1 MRKYFILALLMLLPQ
16 LLLPQM
22 AGAFPNITSSQVFV
36 DGMVIDASD
45 LNGMETQRNN
55 YINNTLLAGAGVF
68 TVDNADSLVI
78 NGRGVADTFRVTGI
92 YIVESHFRASG
103 SKLYSLFDDINPADS
118 LYAEHVSVDTISPLG
133 AGSVHIE
140 GGLIFN
146 DDSADFD
153 LRMET
158 DNISNGFVLDAG
170 LDVFSFGGAAA
181 DDQFITISPPAATH
195 TATTNTYNLQVGSG
209 GAQTI
214 PTGTTTYVGTVNIDE
229 PNITATGTVT
239 NAFSLRVSGAPTE
252 GGTGNYALWVD
263 DGATQLDGALTVGGT
278 LTATDISPTGT
289 LTTTGNLNITQD
301 NGTVTLNPDSL
312 FYALKD
318 SSLIETA
325 HKIIYVDLTDQSQ
338 MWDLARF
345 DAESKGTSWY
355 DRGAD
360 TTSVFPRHSLIYITA
375 GQDSVVIYDLDRSK
389 EWMVFIVASNN
400 IAHGSSWN
408 DIVFLDGV
416 LFGGGNAGLFR
427 IDFIADAG
435 FQYHD
440 SGQNKY
446 KGNIFQRNDTSGL
459 GARGSLAIVNN
470 TVNAIS
476 VIRDPE
482 GAVDA
487 IGRPKQIFVAGT
499 DGGLSASDPG
509 ANFIWDSSITHDVDA
524 LALHPSGA
532 LSFSRDFP
540 ADRYYIWHHYNVTT
554 ITGDSW
560 TSVFV
565 HGNNQSGAA
574 DIPFVSASI
583 VSDVE
588 IIDASIAY
596 DNSALILAAFD
607 AGLFITHTKRDDD
620 ANGLSFIL
628 NDSLNAGPW
637 SGTGSKHRNF
647 PLRRGKGG
655 IFSDPLTNN
664 NAVTFSEANGA
675 DFVAASSM
683 SLSEADG
690 ADYTFTTAF
699 SAGLWFNRDID
710 SGGEEGLFGKYDDG
724 TAADRTF
731 KLMIGSADAITLN
744 TVTAGP
750 AFVASSGPAISTS
763 QWYYV
768 VATYDGANQRL
779 YLDGE
784 EVDSDAQTGNMIDAA
799 EVAIIGGITTADSPA
814 NFFDGKIKDAFV
826 MDRTLTPDE
835 IRWLYQRGLRM
846 RGTEEDYL
854 ASNDIDY
861 VHADERSGTFSA
873 GDEDTV
879 VVLSP
884 HLIPITGARYGVAT
898 ANSDIQDGLHWTM
911 AGSDSLFHAYGTSAG
926 ATAKLE
932 LSQPDPTVSGA
943 GQDQQVEIVH
953 KRADIGWFRGPSNL
967 HLFDAVVD
975 SAGNGDFTN
984 VDDAIDSGALS
995 IWIKKGTYPAFD
1007 ADVADLFIMGASYA
1021 SIIDGAGSDDSI
1033 DITANR
1039 VTITNLSAQ
1048 TATGGAGGGHSAI
1061 NVTGGVGT
1069 QIIGVYIPSTD
1080 FNAIEVTGA
1089 SEGLVRD
1096 CIVEADHDT
1105 DAIFIDG
1112 PRWRVI
1118 GNFVAAGGGYEI
1130 YLESESD
1137 NSLVV
1142 ANLSEGDIVIH
1153 AYGENSLAV
1162 ANVTNE
1168 GVTDNSGTSTVASNE
1183 QY

>member
-278 LTATDISPTGT
+278 LTATDYSPTGT

-325 HKIIYVDLTDQSQ
+325 YKVIRVDLTDQSQ

-360 TTSVFPRHSLIYITA
+360 TLSVFPRRSLIYITA
-375 GQDSVVIYDLDRSK
+375 GQDSVVIYDLDRGQ
-389 EWMVFIVASNN
+389 EWMVFVGATDN
-400 IAHGSSWN
+400 IIAGTSIN
-408 DIVFLDGV
+408 DLAFLDGV
-416 LFGGGNAGLFR
+416 IWIGKTANSPVGA
-427 IDFIADAG
+427 IDFARDFAEMWG
-435 FQYHD
+435 T
-440 SGQNKY
+440 SGHFIY
-446 KGNIFQRNDTSGL
+446 GGSTHIFNRNDAQAYVIYNASP
-459 GARGSLAIVNN
+459 AIVNG

-482 GAVDA
+482 GSVDA
-487 IGRPKQIFVAGT
+487 LGRPKQIVLAVTDDTGASSATSVSDAGIT
-499 DGGLSASDPG
+499 AFYDGNWGVDLDHGVMLPLGDIVLTQDSTPDLVLWKYRAQSVSADSWSNDETWINTGSGGEDVPQ
-509 ANFIWDSSITHDVDA
+509 ADASVFSSITA
-524 LALHPSGA
+524 LE
-532 LSFSRDFP
+532 
-540 ADRYYIWHHYNVTT
+540 N
-554 ITGDSW
+554 
-560 TSVFV
+560 
-565 HGNNQSGAA
+565 
-574 DIPFVSASI
+574 
-583 VSDVE
+583 
-588 IIDASIAY
+588 ASIAHSGSPVIAFAT
-596 DNSALILAAFD
+596 DTEGLIVSHA
-607 AGLFITHTKRDDD
+607 KRDDNTN
-620 ANGLSFIL
+620 ALTFII

-664 NAVTFSEANGA
+664 NAV
-675 DFVAASSM
+675 
-683 SLSEADG
+683 
-690 ADYTFTTAF
+690 
-699 SAGLWFNRDID
+699 
-710 SGGEEGLFGKYDDG
+710 
-724 TAADRTF
+724 
-731 KLMIGSADAITLN
+731 
-744 TVTAGP
+744 
-750 AFVASSGPAISTS
+750 
-763 QWYYV
+763 
-768 VATYDGANQRL
+768 
-779 YLDGE
+779 
-784 EVDSDAQTGNMIDAA
+784 
-799 EVAIIGGITTADSPA
+799 
-814 NFFDGKIKDAFV
+814 
-826 MDRTLTPDE
+826 
-835 IRWLYQRGLRM
+835 
-846 RGTEEDYL
+846 
-854 ASNDIDY
+854 
-861 VHADERSGTFSA
+861 
-873 GDEDTV
+873 
-879 VVLSP
+879 
-884 HLIPITGARYGVAT
+884 
-898 ANSDIQDGLHWTM
+898 
-911 AGSDSLFHAYGTSAG
+911 
-926 ATAKLE
+926 
-932 LSQPDPTVSGA
+932 
-943 GQDQQVEIVH
+943 
-953 KRADIGWFRGPSNL
+953 
-967 HLFDAVVD
+967 
-975 SAGNGDFTN
+975 
-984 VDDAIDSGALS
+984 
-995 IWIKKGTYPAFD
+995 
-1007 ADVADLFIMGASYA
+1007 
-1021 SIIDGAGSDDSI
+1021 
-1033 DITANR
+1033 
-1039 VTITNLSAQ
+1039 
-1048 TATGGAGGGHSAI
+1048 
-1061 NVTGGVGT
+1061 
-1069 QIIGVYIPSTD
+1069 
-1080 FNAIEVTGA
+1080 
-1089 SEGLVRD
+1089 
-1096 CIVEADHDT
+1096 
-1105 DAIFIDG
+1105 
-1112 PRWRVI
+1112 
-1118 GNFVAAGGGYEI
+1118 
-1130 YLESESD
+1130 
-1137 NSLVV
+1137 
-1142 ANLSEGDIVIH
+1142 
-1153 AYGENSLAV
+1153 
-1162 ANVTNE
+1162 
-1168 GVTDNSGTSTVASNE
+1168 
-1183 QY
+1183 